1 MNAWEE
7 LLAVLLIFELDIAI
21 AWDCLVIT
29 SQVGRALKEEIFI
42 LLTATPWKFWDIS
55 QLQAME
61 QIRARDKNVEAASI
75 SE

>member
-42 LLTATPWKFWDIS
+42 LLTATP
-55 QLQAME
+55 
-61 QIRARDKNVEAASI
+61 
-75 SE
+75 